1 MHPRTIS
8 HLIRRSTRTTHHH
21 HHHHYYYH
29 YYSTQSPK
37 TTTTINN
44 NNNNN
49 NNPISRPPAQATQPY
64 PEHHHQHQTIKP
76 PTINGGPID
85 LYQERIKAGLLNY
98 DPFQVSILNQL
109 QELYQTLADYHPQ
122 SSSSSSSN
130 QHHQSSSSSSWFRS
144 LFSQSTHSD
153 NFNNVS
159 LEPTSDLPSGIYLY
173 GSVGT
178 GKSMLMDSFYESLKN
193 LPNQASLPAKRIHF
207 HQFMV
212 DIHKRNH
219 KLQSELHRDGQLGQ
233 ADVLITIA
241 REIAQECKVLCFDEF
256 QVTDIVDAMILK
268 RLLEGLLHYGVV
280 TIMTSNRHPDEL
292 YKNGIQRESFLGC
305 IELIKRRTRVIDLNS
320 GTDYR
325 KQLGSSGGGL
335 STVFL
340 SPISAEN
347 RAEFAK
353 RFDALTD
360 HEPIL
365 ENRLLPI
372 WGTRHIPV
380 PLSTSS
386 VAWFDFN
393 QLCAFP
399 LSAADYL
406 QIVSK
411 FNVLFI
417 NNVPKLSSSQRD
429 FARRFILFL
438 DAAYESKTKL
448 FTLSEVPIAQI
459 FSGESSSSEA
469 MTAEMRAAMDDLGLD
484 SKTIGASSLFSGEEE
499 TFAWARAVSRL
510 NEMGSLQWSL
520 SSSPSSSSSD
530 QSTRPKPFAHPGHP
544 HAPAPVGASDLVS
557 VVQDG
562 DGSELLTH

>member
-1 MHPRTIS
+1 MHRRT
-8 HLIRRSTRTTHHH
+8 LATAIRQLTRRPTAA
-21 HHHHYYYH
+21 HHY
-29 YYSTQSPK
+29 STHPQRTAATTSPVA
-37 TTTTINN
+37 
-44 NNNNN
+44 
-49 NNPISRPPAQATQPY
+49 RPPAQTTQPY
-64 PEHHHQHQTIKP
+64 PSQHHGFEELIAPAAATIK
-76 PTINGGPID
+76 GGPID
-85 LYQERIKAGLLNY
+85 LYQQRTSAGILNY
-98 DPFQVSILNQL
+98 DPFQVSIVNQL
-109 QELYQTLADYHPQ
+109 QELYQTLASYHPAHQ
-122 SSSSSSSN
+122 PSSQENSPTN
-130 QHHQSSSSSSWFRS
+130 PSSSSWFRS
-144 LFSQSTHSD
+144 LFSQSNSD
-153 NFNNVS
+153 SLSNVALDPPS
-159 LEPTSDLPSGIYLY
+159 NLPSGIYLY

-178 GKSMLMDSFYESLKN
+178 GKSMLMDSLYESLKN
-193 LPNQASLPAKRIHF
+193 LPNHASLPAKRIHF

-219 KLQSELHRDGQLGQ
+219 KLQSQLHSVGQLGQ

-241 REIAQECKVLCFDEF
+241 REIAEECKVLCFDEF

-325 KQLGSSGGGL
+325 KQLGRSSGGGL
-335 STVFL
+335 SKVFL
-340 SPISAEN
+340 SPPNAEN
-347 RAEFAK
+347 RAEFGK
-353 RFDALTD
+353 RFEALTD

-365 ENRLLPI
+365 ENRVLPI
-372 WGTRHIPV
+372 WGTRHIRV

-393 QLCAFP
+393 QLCALP

-411 FNVLFI
+411 FQVIFI
-417 NNVPKLSSSQRD
+417 DNVPKLSSSQRD

-448 FTLSEVPIAQI
+448 FTLSEVPIAEI
-459 FSGESSSSEA
+459 FAGEPSSSEA

-484 SKTIGASSLFSGEEE
+484 SKTVGASSLFSGEEE

-510 NEMGSLQWSL
+510 NEMGSPRWALDNI
-520 SSSPSSSSSD
+520 PHSD
-530 QSTRPKPFAHPGHP
+530 PRLHP
-544 HAPAPVGASDLVS
+544 HPTNNLVTPPVGASDLVS
-557 VVQDG
+557 VVQGG